1 MKLDK
6 KNIAVIL
13 LMILFLTIICVK
25 YYVENINM
33 KNDFNTNQVDDS
45 INKEENN
52 KSNVSNE
59 QEEIDDNKSSKDS
72 TIENKQEE
80 NRETKEEENQS
91 EKVEK
96 TVENGENNN
105 SSEAKIEDKK
115 ESNSEKK
122 NNSTSGIKKDETSVS
137 EKDSNSNKDVNN
149 KNDDHT
155 TPDNTTVKKEE
166 SSESP
171 KEENKDNESSLSITN
186 DYLRK
191 NIKSKYGVNVGY
203 KDELDG
209 NYVNAYANPTK
220 QYDDA
225 KINNALNHI
234 ETALK
239 KYPSGFFFEVNKKWK
254 PLTIYLVERING
266 SAAGLTDNR
275 NPNTVIIL
283 INTEGLLFESTLHHE
298 IMHYIDCYLANII
311 GASALENSMKDY
323 NPSGFVYGN
332 QTNEYV
338 YYYSNP
344 AYFLSAYSKSNY
356 KEDRA
361 VLFADMMFRSLKKD
375 YYSAGSPI
383 NEKAK
388 LISRQLETYFDCVS
402 SSVKENWE
410 RFIEW

>member
-13 LMILFLTIICVK
+13 LMILFLTIMCVK
-25 YYVENINM
+25 YYVGNINK

-45 INKEENN
+45 INKKENN

-59 QEEIDDNKSSKDS
+59 QEEINDNDS
-72 TIENKQEE
+72 NKNSLIENKQEE
-80 NRETKEEENQS
+80 NEETKEEKQS
-91 EKVEK
+91 GKVEK
-96 TVENGENNN
+96 TIENDENNN
-105 SSEAKIEDKK
+105 SSETKIEDKQ
-115 ESNSEKK
+115 ESNSKKK
-122 NNSTSGIKKDETSVS
+122 NNSTSGIKKDETGVL

-155 TPDNTTVKKEE
+155 TPDNTTVKKED

-171 KEENKDNESSLSITN
+171 KEENKNNESSLSIIN

-191 NIKSKYGVNVGY
+191 NIKSKYGVNIGY

-239 KYPSGFFFEVNKKWK
+239 KYPSGFFFEMNKKWK

-283 INTEGLLFESTLHHE
+283 INTEGMLFESTLHHE

-323 NPSGFVYGN
+323 NPSGFVYGS